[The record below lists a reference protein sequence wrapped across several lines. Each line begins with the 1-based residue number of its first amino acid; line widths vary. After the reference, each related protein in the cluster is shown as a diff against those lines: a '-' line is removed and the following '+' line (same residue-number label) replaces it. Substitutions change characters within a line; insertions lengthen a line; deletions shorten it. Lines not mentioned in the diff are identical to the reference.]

1 MGKKKEQMKDELIVV
16 LQKLFDDPI
25 EIVGE
30 VIPAPM
36 LLEYKENLQ
45 NIRKFYNA
53 NLSDA
58 PGTRRPLEYSD
69 ISEYFILD
77 LCNDPLILDYFRE
90 KVKLSSGLFPEAKI
104 YARIK
109 ILNRTLDYFECVRLE
124 VEDKSSCII
133 FGEELTSQNQKYE
146 LHPMTPP
153 PNMCNLK
160 EDERVPQ
167 TQKHN
172 RSKSSEPDYGFED
185 FKKDVE
191 RSLQRTACNKCNNKK
206 ENYIPDYFNFL
217 NKLFD
222 DLFK

>member
-25 EIVGE
+25 EIVGK

-133 FGEELTSQNQKYE
+133 FGEELTSQIGRA
-146 LHPMTPP
+146 H
-153 PNMCNLK
+153 
-160 EDERVPQ
+160 V
-167 TQKHN
+167 
-172 RSKSSEPDYGFED
+172 
-185 FKKDVE
+185 
-191 RSLQRTACNKCNNKK
+191 
-206 ENYIPDYFNFL
+206 
-217 NKLFD
+217 
-222 DLFK
+222 